1 MQAKARLLGHPVHQI
16 LIVLPLGLLIT
27 AVVFDLI
34 SLGGNPRW
42 ADVAFWLIGAGVI
55 GGLLAA
61 PFGLIDWLAVPA
73 GTRARRV
80 GAIHGLGNV
89 IVVGLFA
96 VSWLLRR
103 PSPMAP
109 SGLAHALAY
118 LGFLIAGVT
127 AWLGGEM
134 VVRMGVGVYPNANVD
149 TPSSLGSRAAGM

>member
-1 MQAKARLLGHPVHQI
+1 MQAKARFLGHPVHQI

-73 GTRARRV
+73 GARGKSLRASLRPRDVRGVRLFV
-80 GAIHGLGNV
+80 GRWVLQPP
-89 IVVGLFA
+89 
-96 VSWLLRR
+96 R
-103 PSPMAP
+103 
-109 SGLAHALAY
+109 AL
-118 LGFLIAGVT
+118 
-127 AWLGGEM
+127 
-134 VVRMGVGVYPNANVD
+134 
-149 TPSSLGSRAAGM
+149 